1 MARKSTAKTAA
12 EFNNVIMTAL
22 VARLSV
28 CPTPSQAKEIESCIK
43 KWSDAIAKIAVER
56 MSQTE
61 FANVAKLI
69 ANGDKAVK
77 TDYVQT
83 KSVQKIIDLM
93 RAVAQGLKP
102 TDNNLRIVIEGM
114 LQYDDHLTVKECCAV
129 QSRNVQ
135 RDELSTGIR
144 DNVSAKARYSVGTAS
159 SQAGQVRDVLR
170 ILNLATVQ
178 KGKKGDDATLN
189 EYGRE
194 LLQPL
199 FA

>member
-1 MARKSTAKTAA
+1 MARKNTQKT
-12 EFNNVIMTAL
+12 EFANVIMVAL
-22 VARLSV
+22 EKRKLA
-28 CPTPSQAKEIESCIK
+28 CPTASQQKEVESCIK
-43 KWSDAIAKIAVER
+43 KWSDAIAKLAIER
-56 MSQTE
+56 MNQTN
-61 FANVAKLI
+61 FDAVAALI
-69 ANGDKAVK
+69 ANGDKTVGRES
-77 TDYVQT
+77 YVQT

-93 RAVAQGLKP
+93 RAVAQGIKP

-144 DNVSAKARYSVGTAS
+144 DNVTAKARYTVGTAS

-170 ILNLATVQ
+170 ILGLATVQ

-194 LLQPL
+194 VLKPI

>member
-1 MARKSTAKTAA
+1 MARKTTAKNV
-12 EFNNVIMTAL
+12 EFNNVIMGAL
-22 VARLSV
+22 VARLAV
-28 CPTPSQAKEIESCIK
+28 CPTASQAKEIESAMK

-56 MSQTE
+56 MTQTD
-61 FANVAKLI
+61 FDRVAKLI
-69 ANGDKAVK
+69 ANGDKSVK

-144 DNVSAKARYSVGTAS
+144 DNVSAKARYTVGTAS

-194 LLQPL
+194 LLKPL
-199 FA
+199 YA